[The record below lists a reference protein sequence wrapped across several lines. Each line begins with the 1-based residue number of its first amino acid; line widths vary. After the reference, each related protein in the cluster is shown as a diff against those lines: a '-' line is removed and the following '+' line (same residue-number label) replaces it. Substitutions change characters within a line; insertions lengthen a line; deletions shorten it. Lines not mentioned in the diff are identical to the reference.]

1 MNQIWLI
8 IPIIVFAGIIRGY
21 SGFGFAIIAII
32 GMNLFFDPQQSVVI
46 VLALDLLCSIGLWRK
61 AVQQADFQI
70 LKSLIIGAAI
80 GIPIGYSV
88 LLLIPADVLKFL
100 ICLGI
105 LGLAILLFS
114 EIKLLKT
121 DGVRSRIGYG
131 VVSGICTSSASAGG
145 PIVIYYMLS
154 SKLSSHTQRATLI
167 LFFIIADLLACAALL
182 MGGMVDTQILKMV
195 FILIIPTLLAVH
207 FGQSL
212 FYRSPPKSLKSFAL
226 PVIIVVAVVGLLK
239 SAVVL
244 WS

>member
-32 GMNLFFDPQQSVVI
+32 GMNLFFEPQQSVVI
-46 VLALDLLCSIGLWRK
+46 VLALDLICSIGLWRK

-70 LKSLIIGAAI
+70 LKSLIIGAAM

-105 LGLAILLFS
+105 LGLAMLLFS
-114 EIKLLKT
+114 EVRLLKT
-121 DGVRSRIGYG
+121 DGGRAKIGYG

-154 SKLSSHTQRATLI
+154 SQLSPHTQRATLI
-167 LFFIIADLLACAALL
+167 LFFIISDLLACSALL
-182 MGGMVDTQILKMV
+182 MGGMVDTHILKTVLMLTLPA
-195 FILIIPTLLAVH
+195 LIAVRI
-207 FGQSL
+207 GQAL
-212 FYRSPPKSLKSFAL
+212 FYRKPPQSLKSFAL
-226 PVIIVVAVVGLLK
+226 PVIIVVAVAGMIK
-239 SAVVL
+239 SAIVL
-244 WS
+244 WG